1 MALVIDTLRKRFGDV
16 QALDGISFVAQAGH
30 VFGFLGPNGAG
41 KTTTMRI
48 VLDIIHADEG
58 SVSWKGEPAAGS
70 PGGRGAISPRSAGST
85 PG

>member
-1 MALVIDTLRKRFGDV
+1 MIDALRKRFGSV
-16 QALDGISFVAQAGH
+16 QALDGISFVARPGQ

-58 SVSWKGEPAAGS
+58 SVTW
-70 PGGRGAISPRSAGST
+70 RGAPRRSRRGERGATSPRSGAST
-85 PG
+85 RG